1 MCNGVPADI
10 GGCSAARPSFAATT
24 CEGLAAEWG
33 AAVDRRIVAI
43 IDGPATVDGEQRSVL
58 LSEAMSLASILVGQ
72 RMIELGNHESCD
84 VANFLPIAKR
94 QFSEDLTAGIGGI
107 LFDGNPIGTQGDWD
121 VVLNRYIGIIDDDD
135 VDSEP

>member
-1 MCNGVPADI
+1 M
-10 GGCSAARPSFAATT
+10 
-24 CEGLAAEWG
+24 
-33 AAVDRRIVAI
+33 
-43 IDGPATVDGEQRSVL
+43 DGEQRSVL

-84 VANFLPIAKR
+84 VANFLPIAK
-94 QFSEDLTAGIGGI
+94 QLFSEDLTAGIGGT

-135 VDSEP
+135 VGSEP